1 LMNFEPKRLSISVI
15 TIVKDNQDFLPRA
28 VESVLSQS
36 FYDYEYIIV
45 NDGSTDGT
53 KDIIE
58 NYERIDNRVIA
69 KHISQNVGRA
79 MARNAGLEIA
89 RGRYVLFLDSDDYLS
104 SIALDDLYR
113 TAEHDDTDIVFA
125 GIKAFNQSS
134 RNMIKKHYTDQFI
147 NHERHKFCLDEYP
160 ELVNNHTII
169 GRLYKNSFLKRRNIR
184 FADIRKNG
192 EDISFAFYTA
202 FYAECITM
210 IPQKK
215 LYYYNMG
222 NFLSTANE
230 LKIYDARDNII
241 ETLVFTRKNGSKD
254 LVRKVEKKVAI
265 YVGDLRRAMVVFGLG
280 AKLKE
285 FLPTLVPLIEDI
297 SEDVLSTLSHYN
309 KNFVMALVK
318 RDLET
323 AISLFK
329 HKIRNES

>member
-1 LMNFEPKRLSISVI
+1 
-15 TIVKDNQDFLPRA
+15 
-28 VESVLSQS
+28 
-36 FYDYEYIIV
+36 
-45 NDGSTDGT
+45 
-53 KDIIE
+53 
-58 NYERIDNRVIA
+58 
-69 KHISQNVGRA
+69 
-79 MARNAGLEIA
+79 
-89 RGRYVLFLDSDDYLS
+89 
-104 SIALDDLYR
+104 
-113 TAEHDDTDIVFA
+113 
-125 GIKAFNQSS
+125 
-134 RNMIKKHYTDQFI
+134 
-147 NHERHKFCLDEYP
+147 
-160 ELVNNHTII
+160 
-169 GRLYKNSFLKRRNIR
+169 
-184 FADIRKNG
+184 
-192 EDISFAFYTA
+192 
-202 FYAECITM
+202 M